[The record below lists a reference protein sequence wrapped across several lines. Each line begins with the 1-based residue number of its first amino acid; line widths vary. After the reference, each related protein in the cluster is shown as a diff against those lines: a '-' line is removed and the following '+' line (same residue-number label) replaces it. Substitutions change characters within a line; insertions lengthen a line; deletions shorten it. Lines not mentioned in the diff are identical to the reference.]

1 MVKELYN
8 PFEKYGIRRVINAA
22 TSATNLGGSI
32 PDPEVFRAMEDSSK
46 SFVVITELQAW
57 AGKKIAEATGAEAGL
72 PVASACNGLTLG
84 AAACIM
90 KGTEL
95 EGYDPLVRG
104 RWSHI
109 SMRLPMH
116 SEGLRTEFIVQREC
130 RNAYDHSVE
139 CAGGRFVE
147 VDSTKEA
154 LAAAYD
160 PERTAGYYFTA
171 RGARKGLS
179 IEEVVEVAHSK
190 GSYVLVDAAAEN
202 PPKMKLRYYIERG
215 ADLVSYSGGKHIRG
229 PNNSGL
235 LAGKADL
242 VKLAHLQSYPFSGV
256 GRGSKMSRE
265 TIVGLVKALEIYLAS
280 DEEAE
285 FQEWLHHVN
294 YFVEELGAIPGVEAG
309 ITYQRIVETGEPMAP
324 FCFLK
329 LDEGVCGIS
338 GRELVS
344 RLQEGD
350 PKIHTLWEPRFLLGP
365 DCEGMMALNPEYMLE
380 GEHEVVVK
388 AIKEILGA

>member
-57 AGKKIAEATGAEAGL
+57 AGKKIAEATGAKAGL

-95 EGYDPLVRG
+95 EEYDPLVRG

-116 SEGLRTEFIVQREC
+116 TEGLGTEFIVQREC
-130 RNAYDHSVE
+130 RNAYDYSVE

-154 LAAAYD
+154 LDAAYD
-160 PERTAGYYFTA
+160 SERTAGYYFTA
-171 RGARKGLS
+171 RGARNGLS
-179 IEEVVEVAHSK
+179 IEDVVEVAHAN
-190 GSYVLVDAAAEN
+190 GSYVVVDAAAEN

-235 LAGKADL
+235 LAGRADL
-242 VKLAHLQSYPFSGV
+242 IKLAHLQSYPFSGV

-285 FQEWLHHVN
+285 FQEWLHHVE
-294 YFVEELGAIPGVEAG
+294 YFVDELGAIPGVEAG

-329 LDEGVCGIS
+329 LDEGVCGVS

-344 RLQEGD
+344 RLQGGD

-388 AIKEILGA
+388 AIKETLGA

>member
-57 AGKKIAEATGAEAGL
+57 AGKKIAEATGAKAGL

-95 EGYDPLVRG
+95 EEYDPLVRG

-116 SEGLRTEFIVQREC
+116 TEGLGTEFIVQREC
-130 RNAYDHSVE
+130 RNAYDYSVE

-154 LAAAYD
+154 LDAAYD
-160 PERTAGYYFTA
+160 SERTAGYYFTA

-179 IEEVVEVAHSK
+179 IEDVVEVAHAN
-190 GSYVLVDAAAEN
+190 GSYVVVDAAAEN

-235 LAGKADL
+235 LAGRADL
-242 VKLAHLQSYPFSGV
+242 IKLAHLQSYPFSGV

-285 FQEWLHHVN
+285 FQEWLHHVE
-294 YFVEELGAIPGVEAG
+294 YFVDELGAIPGVEAG

-329 LDEGVCGIS
+329 LDEGVCGVS

-344 RLQEGD
+344 RLQGGD

-388 AIKEILGA
+388 AIKETLGA

>member
-1 MVKELYN
+1 
-8 PFEKYGIRRVINAA
+8 
-22 TSATNLGGSI
+22 
-32 PDPEVFRAMEDSSK
+32 
-46 SFVVITELQAW
+46 
-57 AGKKIAEATGAEAGL
+57 
-72 PVASACNGLTLG
+72 
-84 AAACIM
+84 
-90 KGTEL
+90 
-95 EGYDPLVRG
+95 
-104 RWSHI
+104 
-109 SMRLPMH
+109 MH
-116 SEGLRTEFIVQREC
+116 TEGLRTEFIVQREC
-130 RNAYDHSVE
+130 RNAYDYSVE

-179 IEEVVEVAHSK
+179 IEEVVEVAHAN

-202 PPKMKLRYYIERG
+202 PPKMKLRYYVERG
-215 ADLVSYSGGKHIRG
+215 ADLM
-229 PNNSGL
+229 
-235 LAGKADL
+235 
-242 VKLAHLQSYPFSGV
+242 KLAHLQSYPFSGV

-285 FQEWLHHVN
+285 FREWLHHVE
-294 YFVEELGAIPGVEAG
+294 YFVDELGAIPGVEAG

-324 FCFLK
+324 FCYLK
-329 LDEGVCGIS
+329 LDEGVCGMS

-365 DCEGMMALNPEYMLE
+365 DCEGMTALNPEYMLE

-388 AIKEILGA
+388 AIKELLKAE